1 MTARARP
8 LAIRAAARRAADDV
22 VYRSSTL
29 LLVNTALLAVL
40 GFAFWAMAARLYSAG
55 DVGAFSGVAAGVGL
69 LAAAGALGLPNTM
82 MRHLASAD
90 GARQLAAAAI
100 GAALTAGGA
109 LCVVTLL
116 ALGPFLPGGLDLE
129 RAEHRLLVAGLAAIA
144 AVSAVVDASLIAVRA
159 ARAVLVKNLVG
170 SVAKLAALAALAAAG
185 VFGMLGL
192 AISYSVGAGLAA
204 AMGAAALWRRL
215 RPDGE
220 TAGPLRV
227 LRRYL
232 SFSYGSY
239 AGTVIGIL
247 PATVVPLMVLATR
260 GPVET
265 AYFAVAFMLASF
277 LNFVPST
284 TAQVLMAEV
293 SRGERTLREVAG
305 KALRHVYTLLLPAV
319 LLLALVAPLV
329 LRLFGDDYAQG
340 ASTCL
345 QLLAVGALATGCT
358 YLVDSI
364 LAARDRMRAYVLMN
378 AVNAAM
384 VLGLVGVM
392 LPYGLAAAGAAW
404 ALAQT
409 ASALVGFVVLRA
421 SGVWRSSAAPS
432 AGPPAAAAAAEAETH
447 VVGRL

>member
-1 MTARARP
+1 M
-8 LAIRAAARRAADDV
+8 
-22 VYRSSTL
+22 
-29 LLVNTALLAVL
+29 
-40 GFAFWAMAARLYSAG
+40 
-55 DVGAFSGVAAGVGL
+55 
-69 LAAAGALGLPNTM
+69 
-82 MRHLASAD
+82 
-90 GARQLAAAAI
+90 
-100 GAALTAGGA
+100 
-109 LCVVTLL
+109 
-116 ALGPFLPGGLDLE
+116 
-129 RAEHRLLVAGLAAIA
+129 
-144 AVSAVVDASLIAVRA
+144 VDAGLIAVRA
-159 ARAVLVKNLVG
+159 ARAVLVKNVVG

-185 VFGMLGL
+185 VFGISGS

-247 PATVVPLMVLATR
+247 PATVVPLMVLAAR

-293 SRGERTLREVAG
+293 SRGERTLRAVAG
-305 KALRHVYTLLLPAV
+305 KALRHVYALLLPAV
-319 LLLALVAPLV
+319 LLLALAAPLV

-345 QLLAVGALATGCT
+345 QAWPSARWRQDAPIW
-358 YLVDSI
+358 YSI

-378 AVNAAM
+378 AVNAAL

-392 LPYGLAAAGAAW
+392 LPYGLAAVGAAW

-421 SGVWRSSAAPS
+421 SGVWRSSAAPP

>member
-1 MTARARP
+1 
-8 LAIRAAARRAADDV
+8 
-22 VYRSSTL
+22 
-29 LLVNTALLAVL
+29 
-40 GFAFWAMAARLYSAG
+40 
-55 DVGAFSGVAAGVGL
+55 
-69 LAAAGALGLPNTM
+69 
-82 MRHLASAD
+82 
-90 GARQLAAAAI
+90 
-100 GAALTAGGA
+100 
-109 LCVVTLL
+109 
-116 ALGPFLPGGLDLE
+116 
-129 RAEHRLLVAGLAAIA
+129 
-144 AVSAVVDASLIAVRA
+144 
-159 ARAVLVKNLVG
+159 
-170 SVAKLAALAALAAAG
+170 
-185 VFGMLGL
+185 
-192 AISYSVGAGLAA
+192 
-204 AMGAAALWRRL
+204 
-215 RPDGE
+215 
-220 TAGPLRV
+220 V

-247 PATVVPLMVLATR
+247 PATVVPLMVLAAR